1 MKNNNNKLKFT
12 SSEDGTAPYKN
23 TNKLRFIA
31 LSGTTGVTENLYVYE
46 YGNDMI
52 VVDCG
57 VGFPD
62 SDMFGVDLVIPDFT
76 YVIQNKSKLRGV
88 LISHGHEDHLGAL
101 PFLLKQVDTPIYSSK
116 LVAGFIQDKFDDYE
130 MKNPNLKVFDPD
142 RDILTLGVF
151 KVTPFRVSHS
161 VPDGVGFCIDTP
173 EGKIFHV
180 PDYKFDL
187 TPVDGKPFDVVKAAT
202 LASGGALA
210 LASDSLGSTSPGYT
224 ESEMA
229 LEERIESVA
238 RKISGK
244 IYLTTISSNIS
255 RMQQTINVAQR
266 LGRKVILIGRSIER
280 KAQIAKDLGYLFYPN
295 DVVINPK
302 QASRMQ
308 PNQLLFIISGCYGQP
323 GSALY
328 RLIIGEHDFLT
339 IGKGDSVIFSA
350 DPAPPGSKAN
360 VDYLVDKLI
369 EDNVD
374 VHYYDTQEDLHV
386 SGHGCQKDIE
396 MLFALIKPKYFIPIG
411 GTVRHMRSYGLIAQS
426 MGAKEENVLEL
437 ESGDV
442 VEFSNQYARKSGR
455 IPVKEVLVDGLGIG
469 DVGNVVLRDRH
480 ILSKEGIVIAI
491 IHFDRNQSVLLE
503 TPEIMSRGFVFE
515 QKYGKILDDASKEL
529 IKALQKK
536 KKINANIVK
545 NITIDFLERYFF
557 QKTRRRPMILPVVV
571 EV

>member
-1 MKNNNNKLKFT
+1 MKNQNNKLKF
-12 SSEDGTAPYKN
+12 
-23 TNKLRFIA
+23 IA
-31 LSGTTGVTENLYVYE
+31 ISGTTGVTENLYVYE

-62 SDMFGVDLVIPDFT
+62 SDMFGVDLVIPDFS
-76 YVIQNKSKLRGV
+76 YVVQNKNKLRGV

-101 PFLLKQVDTPIYSSK
+101 PFLLKQVDVPIYSSK
-116 LVAGFIQDKFDDYE
+116 LVAGFIQDKFDDYK
-130 MKNPNLKVFDPD
+130 MKTPDLKVFDPE
-142 RDILTLGVF
+142 RDVLTLGVF
-151 KVTPFRVSHS
+151 KVTPFRVAHS

-173 EGKIFHV
+173 EGKIFHI
-180 PDYKFDL
+180 PDYKFDW
-187 TPVDGKPFDVVKAAT
+187 TPVDEKPFDAVKAAT

-210 LASDSLGSTSPGYT
+210 LASDSLGATSPGYT
-224 ESEMA
+224 ESERE
-229 LEERIESVA
+229 LEDRIESVA
-238 RKISGK
+238 RKIKGK

-266 LGRKVILIGRSIER
+266 LGRKVVLVGRSIER
-280 KAQIAKDLGYLFYPN
+280 KAQIAKDLGYLFYPT
-295 DVVINPK
+295 DTVIKSK
-302 QASRMQ
+302 QAGRLS
-308 PNQLLFIISGCYGQP
+308 PSQLLYIISGCYGQQ

-328 RLIIGEHDFLT
+328 RLITGEHDYLT
-339 IGKGDSVIFSA
+339 VGKGDSVIFSA

-396 MLFALIKPKYFIPIG
+396 MLFALIKPKYYIPIG
-411 GTVRHMRSYGLIAQS
+411 GTVRHMRAYGTIAQS
-426 MGAKEENVLEL
+426 MGAREGDILEL
-437 ESGDV
+437 SPGEI
-442 VEFSNQYARKSGR
+442 VEFSGQYARRAGKVS
-455 IPVKEVLVDGLGIG
+455 VKEILVDGLGVG

-491 IHFDRNQSVLLE
+491 IHFDRNERVLTE
-503 TPEIMSRGFVFE
+503 NPEILSRGFVFE
-515 QKYGKILDDASKEL
+515 QKYGKILEDAGKEL
-529 IKALQKK
+529 IRAFQKK
-536 KKINANIVK
+536 KGINSNVVRNIA
-545 NITIDFLERYFF
+545 IDFLERYFY
-557 QKTRRRPMILPVVV
+557 QKTGRRPMILPVVV